1 MIYKRTDA
9 YGKEA
14 PNTGMNYKGNENQ
27 NPNEYHS
34 YLIQEVSVDEDVEK
48 LEPLCNGISKRCN
61 HYENSMEVPK
71 K

>member
-48 LEPLCNGISKRCN
+48 LEPLVFVGGKVKWYDHCEK
-61 HYENSMEVPK
+61 
-71 K
+71 